1 VGQDFFSEIFAPIFP
16 TGSTRL
22 EKKFF
27 LRPLFFPALDL
38 EGCAIIAAEFNG
50 LTYFASDPPSTLPKP
65 KGGQAMKAIFLPL
78 SLLVV
83 ALVSNAQ
90 TPAKLVGAP
99 EVEVVKFSW
108 SKERVNWEQNPF
120 GGPNENFHE
129 MQFRARA
136 EKRASDAR
144 RANSPDA
151 SKLEK
156 DARTDAAIIQ
166 AERQKKGPP
175 RYTFLYKTS
184 IKNTSEKTIK
194 EIDWD
199 YAFLDAATGEELGR
213 RQFTSVQTI
222 GPGKSKEL
230 SVMLSAPPT
239 QRISV
244 YSLDKRESIGFVEQV
259 VIVGVRYSNG
269 TIWQVP

>member
-1 VGQDFFSEIFAPIFP
+1 
-16 TGSTRL
+16 
-22 EKKFF
+22 
-27 LRPLFFPALDL
+27 
-38 EGCAIIAAEFNG
+38 
-50 LTYFASDPPSTLPKP
+50 
-65 KGGQAMKAIFLPL
+65 MKAILL
-78 SLLVV
+78 SGLLLLV
-83 ALVSNAQ
+83 ALASNAQ
-90 TPAKLVGAP
+90 TPTARVDTA
-99 EVEVVKFSW
+99 EVQVVKFNW
-108 SKERVNWEQNPF
+108 SKERINWEQNPF

-175 RYTFLYKTS
+175 RYTFLYRAS
-184 IKNTSEKTIK
+184 IKNTSDKTIK

-199 YAFLDAATGEELGR
+199 YVFLDAATGEELGR
-213 RQFTSVQTI
+213 RRFTSLQTI
-222 GPGKSKEL
+222 GPGKSKDL

-259 VIVGVRYSNG
+259 VIVGVKYSNG

>member
-1 VGQDFFSEIFAPIFP
+1 MRA
-16 TGSTRL
+16 T
-22 EKKFF
+22 F
-27 LRPLFFPALDL
+27 LL
-38 EGCAIIAAEFNG
+38 C
-50 LTYFASDPPSTLPKP
+50 
-65 KGGQAMKAIFLPL
+65 
-78 SLLVV
+78 SLLIV
-83 ALVSNAQ
+83 AFASNAQ
-90 TPAKLVGAP
+90 TPATPGGAP
-99 EVEVVKFSW
+99 EIQVVKFSW
-108 SKERVNWEQNPF
+108 TKERQNWEQNPF

-151 SKLEK
+151 DKLEK

-175 RYTFLYKTS
+175 RYTFLYRAS

-199 YAFLDAATGEELGR
+199 YIFLDAVTGEELGR
-213 RQFTSVQTI
+213 RQFTSVETI
-222 GPGKSKEL
+222 GPGKNKEL
-230 SVMLSAPPT
+230 SVTLTAPPT

-244 YSLDKRESIGFVEQV
+244 YSLDKKERTGLGEHII
-259 VIVGVRYSNG
+259 IVRAKYSDG
-269 TIWQVP
+269 SVWQVP

>member
-1 VGQDFFSEIFAPIFP
+1 MKPIVLLTLLLTILVAAAAQQPATGGPSEV
-16 TGSTRL
+16 
-22 EKKFF
+22 
-27 LRPLFFPALDL
+27 
-38 EGCAIIAAEFNG
+38 
-50 LTYFASDPPSTLPKP
+50 
-65 KGGQAMKAIFLPL
+65 Q
-78 SLLVV
+78 
-83 ALVSNAQ
+83 
-90 TPAKLVGAP
+90 
-99 EVEVVKFSW
+99 VVKFSW
-108 SKERVNWEQNPF
+108 SKERINWEQNPF

-144 RANSPDA
+144 RANSPEA
-151 SKLEK
+151 TKLEK
-156 DARTDAAIIQ
+156 DARADVAIIQ

-199 YAFLDAATGEELGR
+199 YVFLDAATGEELGR

-244 YSLDKRESIGFVEQV
+244 YSLDKRERIGFEEQV
-259 VIVGVRYSNG
+259 VIVSVKYSDGSVR
-269 TIWQVP
+269 QLP

>member
-1 VGQDFFSEIFAPIFP
+1 MRGVVVLLS
-16 TGSTRL
+16 
-22 EKKFF
+22 F
-27 LRPLFFPALDL
+27 LF
-38 EGCAIIAAEFNG
+38 IA
-50 LTYFASDPPSTLPKP
+50 
-65 KGGQAMKAIFLPL
+65 QAA
-78 SLLVV
+78 
-83 ALVSNAQ
+83 NAQ
-90 TPAKLVGAP
+90 TPTATLSGP
-99 EVEVVKFSW
+99 EIELVKFSW
-108 SKERVNWEQNPF
+108 SKERLNWEGNPF

-175 RYTFLYKTS
+175 RYTFLYRTS

-199 YAFLDAATGEELGR
+199 YIFLDAVTGEELGR
-213 RQFTSVQTI
+213 RQFTSVETI

-230 SVMLSAPPT
+230 SFMLSAPPT

-244 YSLDKRESIGFVEQV
+244 SALAKKEK
-259 VIVGVRYSNG
+259 VGVGSK
-269 TIWQVP
+269 

>member
-1 VGQDFFSEIFAPIFP
+1 MKAV
-16 TGSTRL
+16 L
-22 EKKFF
+22 LVLFF
-27 LRPLFFPALDL
+27 LL
-38 EGCAIIAAEFNG
+38 IATVAE
-50 LTYFASDPPSTLPKP
+50 
-65 KGGQAMKAIFLPL
+65 
-78 SLLVV
+78 
-83 ALVSNAQ
+83 AQ
-90 TPAKLVGAP
+90 TSITHAGAP
-99 EVEVVKFSW
+99 EIQVLKYSW
-108 SKERVNWEQNPF
+108 SKERINWEQNPF

-129 MQFRARA
+129 MQFRARS

-156 DARTDAAIIQ
+156 DARTDAAIVQ

-199 YAFLDAATGEELGR
+199 YVFLDAATGEELGR
-213 RQFTSVQTI
+213 RRFTSVQTI
-222 GPGKSKEL
+222 APGKSKEL
-230 SVMLSAPPT
+230 AVMLSAPPA

-259 VIVGVRYSNG
+259 VIVGVKYSNA
-269 TIWQVP
+269 TAWQVP